1 MYDVRGKQEYIYRS
15 RKIKEII
22 GASAIIRDVFSDYLF
37 PSARKV
43 RNQYKDLG
51 GEGGR

>member
-1 MYDVRGKQEYIYRS
+1 MKDERVLAMYDVRGKQEYIYRS

-37 PSARKV
+37 PPPS
-43 RNQYKDLG
+43 
-51 GEGGR
+51 